1 MNRNF
6 FIYWTF
12 VLCLV
17 VEGYAVNYTCTV
29 NPDGFCI
36 FQGVRITSVEE
47 ANDVDLRAPSY
58 DLTRIKFRESE
69 MFVLPSRIY
78 STFPQILELRVWWQS
93 LHSIHIPSNLLHLD
107 AERNRINT
115 ISYDTSTVPMLKKL
129 ELGHNRL
136 KSIENI
142 SYFENLEFL
151 DLSHNDIRS
160 IDLVLFQRLKHLR
173 VLDLAA
179 NNMAIVKNSMEHKLE
194 SLAVLHLNDNRLSYL
209 DINVLRQFPNIEKL
223 DLFNNQL
230 MYMEF
235 ENMRSMF
242 PKLSI
247 ANIYGNDWNCE
258 NLAEMIIYFKK
269 INILEYK
276 LYSVL
281 KCRERAVDGICCSEG
296 KALTIL
302 KKSNQ
307 YFSNYVNELNL
318 HSQHIMQEMKQSKQ
332 EIRKLIEHENMTQ
345 ASLKAFSDDMSAIRN
360 RIESIAAITDA
371 NNGSSTAIPRQTKK
385 HEKVDKL
392 VQEILKIKQD
402 HQSLARENQVFKQ
415 QIEGYEEMKS
425 IIQELKQENNNLR
438 TKLAKLLDD
447 FHEIKSVKS
456 VPTA

>member
-1 MNRNF
+1 MKRNL
-6 FIYWTF
+6 FIFWTI
-12 VLCLV
+12 VLV
-17 VEGYAVNYTCTV
+17 VEGHAVNYTCTV
-29 NPDGFCI
+29 NADGHCV

-47 ANDVDLRAPSY
+47 ANGVNLRAPSY
-58 DLTRIKFRESE
+58 DITKIKFRESE
-69 MFVLPSRIY
+69 MFMLPSRIY
-78 STFPQILELRVWWQS
+78 ETFPQMSELRVWWQS
-93 LHSIHIPSNLLHLD
+93 LHSIHIPSNLIHLD
-107 AERNRINT
+107 AERNRISR
-115 ISYDTSTVPMLKKL
+115 ISYDTSTVPMLQKL

-136 KSIENI
+136 KAIENI
-142 SYFENLEFL
+142 SYFENLQFL

-160 IDLVLFQRLKHLR
+160 IDLVLFERLKHLTI
-173 VLDLAA
+173 LDLAA

-194 SLAVLHLNDNRLSYL
+194 SLEKLHLNDNRLSYL
-209 DINVLRQFPNIEKL
+209 DINVLRQFPNLKKL

-242 PKLSI
+242 PRLTI

-269 INILEYK
+269 IDILEYK

-307 YFSNYVNELNL
+307 YFSSYVNELNL

-332 EIRKLIEHENMTQ
+332 EIQKLIEHENMTQ
-345 ASLKAFSDDMSAIRN
+345 ASLKAFSADMSAIRS
-360 RIESIAAITDA
+360 RIESIAADH
-371 NNGSSTAIPRQTKK
+371 NNGSSSSNATPAVRHAKK

-415 QIEGYEEMKS
+415 QIEGYEEMKT
-425 IIQELKQENNNLR
+425 IIQELKQENHNLR
-438 TKLAKLLDD
+438 TKLAKLLDE
-447 FHEIKSVKS
+447 FHEIKGVKS
-456 VPTA
+456 TPAA